1 MKTALKNDLQ
11 SQIKKEIKTLSN
23 DEVVT
28 RFKAMKLEQQDTM
41 SVSLAMALAQVITV
55 LKREI
60 TDRGLDYHTV

>member
-1 MKTALKNDLQ
+1 MKTLKNDLQ
-11 SQIKKEIKTLSN
+11 SQIKQEIKTLSN
-23 DEVVT
+23 DEIVT